1 MVPVSKHAVKPT
13 PACLTPSTALSIN
26 LAGNLAKGL
35 LFVLSLKVH
44 FCKARGRLRIHA
56 TRFSCRFAPRSQ
68 AIANRV
74 AVVNASVRQCMFR
87 TT

>member
-26 LAGNLAKGL
+26 LAAKGL
-35 LFVLSLKVH
+35 LFVMSLQVH

-74 AVVNASVRQCMFR
+74 AVMNASVRQCMFR